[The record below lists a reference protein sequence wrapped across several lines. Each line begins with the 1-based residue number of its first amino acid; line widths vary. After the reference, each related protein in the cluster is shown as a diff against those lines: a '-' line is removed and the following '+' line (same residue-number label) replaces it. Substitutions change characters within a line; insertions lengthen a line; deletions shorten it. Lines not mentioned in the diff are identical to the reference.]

1 MNGRL
6 MNRPE
11 KGIIQVGRYSEMCEI
26 IPGLLLGCV
35 RDVREMV
42 MEGADVLVPLAFLD
56 GSIWE
61 TPFRGE
67 VIYCPIR
74 DMKVLPEDVLYEL
87 VDKICSRLD
96 DGKKVGLFCA
106 GGHGR
111 TGYVA
116 GCVLARQGI
125 KDPIGFLRRNYS
137 PQAVETEQQA
147 NAVYAYAGM
156 FGQSKDADNESTAQ

>member
-1 MNGRL
+1 MT
-6 MNRPE
+6 
-11 KGIIQVGRYSEMCEI
+11 EI
-26 IPGLLLGCV
+26 IPGLLIGCV

-74 DMKVLPEDVLYEL
+74 DMKVLPEDVLHEL

-96 DGKKVGLFCA
+96 EGKKVGIFCA

-116 GCVLARQGI
+116 GCVLARRGI

-137 PQAVETEQQA
+137 SKAIETDQQA
-147 NAVYAYAGM
+147 DAVYAYTRKAL
-156 FGQSKDADNESTAQ
+156 KESE